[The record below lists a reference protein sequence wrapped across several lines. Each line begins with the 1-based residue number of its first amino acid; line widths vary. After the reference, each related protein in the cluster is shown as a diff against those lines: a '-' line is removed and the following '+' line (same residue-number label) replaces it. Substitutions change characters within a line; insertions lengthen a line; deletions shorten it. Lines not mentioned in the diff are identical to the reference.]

1 MDAPLVHDDI
11 NALLQEPSE
20 TVHGILLE
28 MAFLLGLLLLCEA
41 NRLVLKSR
49 GASQT
54 LLRAFL
60 VCSLVLA
67 WYSVSITLIL
77 FNKWVLT
84 AGLQCPVFY
93 TTSHMCLK
101 GLLALA
107 YYTVVPGQNLPAV
120 SGQLFVGL
128 SLVGAFASLD
138 IACSNLSLITITTSF
153 YTFLKSS
160 SLIFVLI
167 FGVITLVE
175 PISMPIVTTVLL
187 VSVGTFL
194 MAYGEETMEW
204 RGAALV
210 LASEVFAALRWIVTQ
225 VLVQKHEVSA
235 MAAVLYM
242 SPAATLT
249 LVPLA
254 MVREPDALHEVSTFV
269 QEQGWLL
276 VACVFFFPGFLSFLL
291 LLVEVQ
297 LVVETSSLTLTV
309 FGNLKSVATV
319 LFAVAVFGDKVSVI
333 QWAGMLVAFIGM
345 LAYSH
350 ARGEWLETSTL
361 DKMKEGVLMCISDDT
376 HAKDDET
383 LPLVSNQHQSV

>member
-1 MDAPLVHDDI
+1 
-11 NALLQEPSE
+11 LQK
-20 TVHGILLE
+20 
-28 MAFLLGLLLLCEA
+28 AFWVG
-41 NRLVLKSR
+41 
-49 GASQT
+49 
-54 LLRAFL
+54 
-60 VCSLVLA
+60 SLVLA
-67 WYSVSITLIL
+67 WYSVSVTLIL

-84 AGLQCPVFY
+84 AGLQCPLFY

-101 GLLALA
+101 GLLAMV
-107 YYTVVPGQNLPAV
+107 YYMVVQGQNLPAI
-120 SGQLFVGL
+120 SGRLFVGL
-128 SLVGAFASLD
+128 SLVGAFAALD

-167 FGVITLVE
+167 LGVITLVE
-175 PISMPIVTTVLL
+175 PISVPIVTTVLL
-187 VSVGTFL
+187 VSVGMFL
-194 MAYGEETMEW
+194 MAYGEEAMEW

-225 VLVQKHEVSA
+225 VLVQQHEVSA

-254 MVREPDALHEVSTFV
+254 MVREPDALHEVSKLV
-269 QEQGWLL
+269 QEHGWPM
-276 VACVFFFPGFLSFLL
+276 VACVFFFPGVLSFLL

-350 ARGEWLETSTL
+350 ARGEWLATSAL

-383 LPLVSNQHQSV
+383 LPLVSNQKQSV

>member
-1 MDAPLVHDDI
+1 
-11 NALLQEPSE
+11 
-20 TVHGILLE
+20 
-28 MAFLLGLLLLCEA
+28 
-41 NRLVLKSR
+41 
-49 GASQT
+49 
-54 LLRAFL
+54 
-60 VCSLVLA
+60 
-67 WYSVSITLIL
+67 
-77 FNKWVLT
+77 
-84 AGLQCPVFY
+84 
-93 TTSHMCLK
+93 
-101 GLLALA
+101 
-107 YYTVVPGQNLPAV
+107 
-120 SGQLFVGL
+120 
-128 SLVGAFASLD
+128 
-138 IACSNLSLITITTSF
+138 
-153 YTFLKSS
+153 
-160 SLIFVLI
+160 
-167 FGVITLVE
+167 
-175 PISMPIVTTVLL
+175 
-187 VSVGTFL
+187 
-194 MAYGEETMEW
+194 MEW